1 MDPFK
6 QYKIPFVG
14 LSVGNHEYE
23 FDLTETFFSLFEFG
37 EIEVSEIHVDVVLE
51 KGSNMMTLDFDV
63 FGTAEQSCDRC
74 GDTITVDL
82 DGEYRLIV
90 KFGDTTDRNNDEI
103 LILGTAEYE
112 LDLSQ
117 YLYEYAQLSL
127 PVKRVH
133 DNREDCNEDMINLI
147 DDYSLDEEKSDP
159 RWDALKGLK

>member
-14 LSVGNHEYE
+14 LSVGKHEYE

-37 EIEVSEIHVDVVLE
+37 EIEVSEIHVDVVLD

-90 KFGDTTDRNNDEI
+90 KFGDATDRNNDEI

-133 DNREDCNEDMINLI
+133 ENREDCNEDMIDLI
-147 DDYSLDEEKSDP
+147 DDYSTNEEKSDP

>member
-14 LSVGNHEYE
+14 LSVGKHEYE

-37 EIEVSEIHVDVVLE
+37 EIEVSEIHVDVVLD

-74 GDTITVDL
+74 GDTITVNL

-133 DNREDCNEDMINLI
+133 ENRADCNEDMIDLI
-147 DDYSLDEEKSDP
+147 DDYSTDEEKSDP

>member
-14 LSVGNHEYE
+14 LSVGRHEYE
-23 FDLTETFFSLFEFG
+23 FDLTEAFFSLFEFG
-37 EIEVSEIHVDVVLE
+37 EIEVSEIHVDLVLE
-51 KGSNMMTLDFDV
+51 KGANMMTLDFDV
-63 FGTAEQSCDRC
+63 FGTAEQACDRC
-74 GDTITVDL
+74 GDPITVDL

-133 DNREDCNEDMINLI
+133 ENREDCNEDMINLI